1 MPRSAALRAS
11 SAGASASSRPRG
23 PARPS
28 PAQPSHGKTTRRGER
43 ERLLILVAEDSVDT
57 REMYLEY
64 LAHVGF
70 DTATAVNGQEVLD
83 KARALGPDAIV
94 MDLRMP
100 GIDGLQ
106 ATRALRA
113 DPRTHLIPVIACTGR
128 AFEEEQLI
136 ARDAGC
142 DRVLVKPC
150 MPEDVVAAL
159 RALQIY
165 APGDPR

>member
-1 MPRSAALRAS
+1 
-11 SAGASASSRPRG
+11 
-23 PARPS
+23 
-28 PAQPSHGKTTRRGER
+28 
-43 ERLLILVAEDSVDT
+43 
-57 REMYLEY
+57 MYLEY

-100 GIDGLQ
+100 GIDGLE

-159 RALQIY
+159 RELIAD
-165 APGDPR
+165 A